1 MKTADM
7 PLPAG
12 RSKQEPGRIVVH
24 AMAEYIDTDDR
35 DYDARSWLEKL
46 GLSVHALIAPSGVVI
61 RCRSDYQGGYHA
73 KGYNTDS
80 LGVEI
85 LVPGLHTYE
94 TFLDALQTP
103 YYSTKQYSALVE
115 LVSGWRYSHA
125 IDDEDIN
132 RHSDLSPGRKV
143 DPGTGFPW
151 AQFCGDIGIAGDEE

>member
-1 MKTADM
+1 MKIADM

-12 RSKQEPGRIVVH
+12 RSKQTPARIVVH

-35 DYDARSWLEKL
+35 DYDARSWLDKL

-73 KGYNTDS
+73 RGYNTDS

-94 TFLDALQTP
+94 TFLDALQAP
-103 YYSTKQYSALVE
+103 YYTTKQYSALVE
-115 LVSGWRYSHA
+115 LVRGWRGRHG
-125 IDDEDIN
+125 IENEDIN

-143 DPGTGFPW
+143 DPGAGFPW
-151 AQFCGDIGIAGDEE
+151 SQFCDGLGITGDE

>member
-35 DYDARSWLEKL
+35 DYDARSWLDKL

-103 YYSTKQYSALVE
+103 YYSTKQSSALVE
-115 LVSGWRYSHA
+115 LVRGWLGRHA
-125 IDDEDIN
+125 IEEGN

-143 DPGTGFPW
+143 DPGAGFPW
-151 AQFCGDIGIAGDEE
+151 AQFCTGIGITGDE

>member
-1 MKTADM
+1 MKVADM

-12 RSKQEPGRIVVH
+12 RSKQAPVRIVVH

-35 DYDARSWLEKL
+35 DYDARSGLEKL

-73 KGYNTDS
+73 RGYNTDS
-80 LGVEI
+80 LGAEI

-115 LVSGWRYSHA
+115 LVRGWRGRHA
-125 IDDEDIN
+125 IEEVN

-143 DPGTGFPW
+143 DPGAGFPW
-151 AQFCGDIGIAGDEE
+151 AQFCTGIGITGDE

>member
-1 MKTADM
+1 MKIADM

-12 RSKQEPGRIVVH
+12 RSKQTPSRIVIH

-46 GLSVHALIAPSGVVI
+46 GLSVHALITPSGVVI
-61 RCRSDYQGGYHA
+61 RCRSDRQGGYHA
-73 KGYNTDS
+73 RGYNTDS

-103 YYSTKQYSALVE
+103 YYTTKQYSALVE
-115 LVSGWRYSHA
+115 LVTSWRESYNIAH
-125 IDDEDIN
+125 ID

-143 DPGTGFPW
+143 DPGAGFPW
-151 AQFCGDIGIAGDEE
+151 SQFCDGLGITGDNDG